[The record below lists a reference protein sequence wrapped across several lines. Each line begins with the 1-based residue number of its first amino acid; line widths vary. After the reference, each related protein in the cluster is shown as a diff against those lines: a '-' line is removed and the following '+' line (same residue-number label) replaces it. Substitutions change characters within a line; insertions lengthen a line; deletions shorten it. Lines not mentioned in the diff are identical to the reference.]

1 MSTVTGATDLYHFGD
16 DDPAVPDREPATGSV
31 TAPPRSRRAP
41 VRRTPYPVTGAHP
54 PLFAVV
60 AAHGGAGATTLARWW
75 AHAADSGRAW
85 PASGETTQR
94 VVIAARTCMP
104 GLAAAADRLREWR
117 AGLTPEGV
125 TVEALVLTP
134 MRSGHVPAPVRRYRD
149 TITGL
154 LDHDTVFTLGW
165 HDELISVEP
174 SELAVYTPSDPPPR
188 RHRWHR
194 APALTAS
201 VPPEVYRVGAAIT
214 ALIAASRE
222 RIPSQQ

>member
-1 MSTVTGATDLYHFGD
+1 MTSATELHRFGD
-16 DDPAVPDREPATGSV
+16 DDEPAVPDRTPATGSV

-41 VRRTPYPVTGAHP
+41 VRRSPYPLTGAHP

-60 AAHGGAGATTLARWW
+60 AAHGGAGATTLAQWW
-75 AHAADSGRAW
+75 AHAADGGRAW

-104 GLAAAADRLREWR
+104 GLASAADRLREWH
-117 AGLTPEGV
+117 AGLAPDGV

-134 MRSGHVPAPVRRYRD
+134 MRPGRLPAPVRRYRD
-149 TITGL
+149 TIAEL
-154 LDHDTVFTLGW
+154 LNHDTVLTIDW
-165 HDELISVEP
+165 HEDLIALEP
-174 SELAVYTPSDPPPR
+174 GELAVYTPSDP
-188 RHRWHR
+188 
-194 APALTAS
+194 APARRRFRRTPPLTTS

-222 RIPSQQ
+222 RTSPPQL